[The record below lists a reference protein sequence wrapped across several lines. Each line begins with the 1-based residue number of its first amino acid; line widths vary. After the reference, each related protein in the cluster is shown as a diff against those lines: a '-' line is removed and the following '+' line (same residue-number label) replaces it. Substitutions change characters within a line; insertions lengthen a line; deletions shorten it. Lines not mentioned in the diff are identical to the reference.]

1 MQKQTAA
8 GVVGVVGGFV
18 LWVLLYKYGPLN
30 FCTVPGEGF
39 GINLHIDV
47 ACHPWWKGGFGH
59 LYGGCIRP
67 RPVASDSTWRLVGA
81 SLV

>member
-59 LYGGCIRP
+59 LYGGLYT
-67 RPVASDSTWRLVGA
+67 ASSGGFRLDLA
-81 SLV
+81 IAEE